1 MSLCL
6 VQDSKM
12 DAQWKHLKE
21 SCQTVAIGSL
31 LMARVDF
38 P

>member
-6 VQDSKM
+6 VQDGKM
-12 DAQWKHLKE
+12 DAQWKHLNK
-21 SCQTVAIGSL
+21 SCQTVAIGSP